1 VIVAVHAAPVNFVDA
16 LVVTGAY
23 QSLPR
28 LPFTPG
34 KGPAGVVCAIAPD
47 VERLHIGDHVLAMAE
62 HGGYAEKVAVAADQ
76 CYSLP
81 RGLSF
86 VQAAAMGVAFDTA
99 WCALRDRARLQP
111 GETVLVLGA
120 SGAVGIAAVQLAKA
134 MGARVLAAIARKEK
148 SGMAGGRRCGG
159 RSVRR
164 QFARQPACPGLRSHR
179 CAWRRHRAGPTRR

>member
-1 VIVAVHAAPVNFVDA
+1 MRAIEIAQFGPIETASLVEKADPAPRRGEVIVAVHAAPVNFVDA

-23 QSLPR
+23 QFLPR

-86 VQAAAMGVAFDTA
+86 VQAAAMGVAFDTGVR
-99 WCALRDRARLQP
+99 CATGRAFNPAKPCSCSVLPVLSASPRCNWRRRWARGYSPRSRARRNP
-111 GETVLVLGA
+111 G
-120 SGAVGIAAVQLAKA
+120 
-134 MGARVLAAIARKEK
+134 
-148 SGMAGGRRCGG
+148 
-159 RSVRR
+159 
-164 QFARQPACPGLRSHR
+164 
-179 CAWRRHRAGPTRR
+179 W